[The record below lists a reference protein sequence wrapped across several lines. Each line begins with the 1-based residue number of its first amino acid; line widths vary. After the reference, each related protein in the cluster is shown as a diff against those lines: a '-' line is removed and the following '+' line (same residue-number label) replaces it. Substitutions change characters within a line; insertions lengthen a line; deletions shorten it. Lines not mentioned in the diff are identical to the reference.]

1 MSDKSNAETSSDTES
16 GSRTLDEHEER
27 TRAAQRRADRWL
39 ITGTVLMGTLV
50 LGIVGLP
57 FFVRGLVLLRN
68 AQREG
73 LSVRPLMVTL
83 IGYVIILDAALN
95 SIGWALDLFANHAL
109 SRAPSSP
116 RGAT

>member
-1 MSDKSNAETSSDTES
+1 M
-16 GSRTLDEHEER
+16 
-27 TRAAQRRADRWL
+27 
-39 ITGTVLMGTLV
+39 
-50 LGIVGLP
+50 
-57 FFVRGLVLLRN
+57 RGLYLLRN

-109 SRAPSSP
+109 ITRTVFTAW
-116 RGAT
+116 GT